1 MITHVFDTTAILAHY
16 FHQPGAE
23 QVNDLLTD
31 NSVEVGLP
39 ATELLE
45 LRSQLARTLPDSAV
59 ARRAFHLYAD
69 ELITTIPIT
78 RAIVTRAEGLLEKT
92 DGAIDQREA
101 ILAAT
106 AHEENAILVHRN
118 PRLGCLPA
126 ALLQQC
132 ALPLES

>member
-23 QVNDLLTD
+23 QVNDLLAA
-31 NSVEVGLP
+31 NSVEVGIP
-39 ATELLE
+39 ASELLE
-45 LRSQLARTLPDSAV
+45 LKSQLARTLPDPTE

-69 ELITTIPIT
+69 ELITTLPVTRTIIT
-78 RAIVTRAEGLLEKT
+78 RAVGILEKA
-92 DGAIDQREA
+92 DGQLDQREA

-106 AHEENAILVHRN
+106 AHDENAVLVHRN
-118 PRLGCLPA
+118 PRLARLPA
-126 ALLQQC
+126 TILQQC

>member
-45 LRSQLARTLPDSAV
+45 LKSQLERTLPDSAE

-69 ELITTIPIT
+69 ELITTLPIT
-78 RAIVTRAEGLLEKT
+78 RTIATRAESLLEKT
-92 DGAIDQREA
+92 DGTLDQREA

-118 PRLGCLPA
+118 PHLARLPA
-126 ALLQQC
+126 TFLQQC
-132 ALPLES
+132 ALPLEN